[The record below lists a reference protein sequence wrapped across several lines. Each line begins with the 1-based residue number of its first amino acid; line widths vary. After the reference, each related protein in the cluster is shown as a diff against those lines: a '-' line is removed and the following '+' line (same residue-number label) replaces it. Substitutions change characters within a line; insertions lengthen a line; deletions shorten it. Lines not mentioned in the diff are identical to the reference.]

1 MYKDAKL
8 KDFVKVYDIIPKKDC
23 KKIHEEVKNISYE
36 RHVFYSERSKTYM
49 QHDIEPMRSGE
60 MIPSH
65 DLFMQY
71 MWQAAEQYAIKD
83 FGSDVWNGWEGFTR
97 PKYNKYEVGEEM
109 AFHCDHIHDI
119 FDGTRRGIPILS
131 MIAALND
138 DYEGGDLVLCGEHIK
153 LKQGQIIVFPSVF
166 LFPHKVDT
174 VTKGTRYTAV
184 CWTW

>member
-8 KDFVKVYDIIPKKDC
+8 KDFVKVYDIIPKDDAN
-23 KKIHEEVKNISYE
+23 KILEEVKNIKYE
-36 RHVFYSERSKTYM
+36 RHNFYSERTKSYM

-60 MIPSH
+60 TIPSH
-65 DLFMQY
+65 DLIMEY
-71 MWQAAEQYAIKD
+71 MWKAAEQYAIKD
-83 FGSDVWNGWEGFTR
+83 LGTDAWNGWEGFTR

-119 FDGTRRGIPILS
+119 FDGTIRGIPVLT
-131 MIAALND
+131 MIASFND
-138 DYEGGDLVLCGEHIK
+138 DYEGGHLIVNDDPIK
-153 LKQGQIIVFPSVF
+153 LKQGQIIVFPSIF

-174 VTKGTRYTAV
+174 ITKGTRYTAV